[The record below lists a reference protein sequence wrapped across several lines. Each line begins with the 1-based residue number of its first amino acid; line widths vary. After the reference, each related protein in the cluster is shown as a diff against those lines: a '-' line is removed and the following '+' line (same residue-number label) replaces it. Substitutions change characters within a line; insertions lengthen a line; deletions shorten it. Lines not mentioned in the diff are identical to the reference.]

1 MAEQNWLVE
10 IGCEEIPA
18 RFVVSGVQQ
27 LREKL
32 TRWLEENRL
41 SFGEVHIYATPRR
54 LAVQVENVADAQADV
69 EEEVRGPAKRIAVAE
84 DGSWTKAAQGFAR
97 KQGIGPDQLQL
108 REHKGE
114 TYVFA
119 HKHQKG
125 KRTATLIEEGLAD
138 VLKGLH
144 FPKAMR
150 WGNRR
155 TRFIRPVR
163 WLVCLFGEE
172 VIPVEWAGVT
182 GGNRTFGHRFLG
194 GQTEIKQP
202 VDYVETLRQQKVMV
216 DIEERRK
223 EIRQQLRRMEEQ
235 KGWRIPVDE
244 ELLEEVT
251 HLVEMPTALSGS
263 FDERFLELPEAVLI
277 ITMREHQR
285 YFPVRDQN
293 HRLLPHFVTVR
304 NGDSRALEKV
314 AKGNEKVLSARLADA
329 RFFYEED
336 LKLSIST
343 AVSKLDQVVY
353 LEGLGSVGDQARRIR
368 KLTKELADHL
378 GLEDSERSRLFRAAD
393 ICKFDLST
401 QMVDEFPEL
410 SGVMGEDYARRAG
423 EDPEVAQAIK
433 EHHYPRFAGDRL
445 PEGQLGAL
453 ISLADKIDAVVAAF
467 SLGIQP
473 TGSQDPYGLRRKAS
487 AVVHILMDR
496 DWSRLPLSLL
506 IDLSLNRLQ
515 ADGWLQRER
524 EQVKEEIS
532 AFFHLRL
539 KGALQEEK
547 IRYDLIDAVLLSDLS
562 SPQMMLEKAR
572 VLMDAVARED
582 FKMIVEGFS
591 RASNLAAK
599 GGSELQ
605 VNRDL
610 LEVWAERQLYAS
622 IRSATEDFTAA
633 EEKLD
638 AEGMFAA
645 IAKLAPAIHRFF
657 DDVMVMVEDETTRIN
672 RLALLQETDRLT
684 KRFAAFNK
692 IVFSS

>member
-18 RFVVSGVQQ
+18 RFVESGVQQ

-41 SFGEVHIYATPRR
+41 SFGKVHTYATPRR
-54 LAVQVENVADAQADV
+54 LAVLVENVADAQADV

-84 DGSWTKAAQGFAR
+84 DGSWTKAAEGFAR
-97 KQGIGPDQLQL
+97 KQGISPDQLQL
-108 REHKGE
+108 REYKGE

-119 HKHQKG
+119 HKHQEG
-125 KRTATLIEEGLAD
+125 KRTATLIGEELAN

-150 WGNRR
+150 WGDRR

-172 VIPVEWAGVT
+172 VVPVKWAGVT

-194 GQTEIKQP
+194 GETEIGQP
-202 VDYVETLRQQKVMV
+202 ADYVETLRDQKVMV
-216 DIEERRK
+216 EMEARRE
-223 EIRQQLRRMEEQ
+223 EIRQQLHRMEEQ
-235 KGWRIPVDE
+235 NGWRIPVDE
-244 ELLEEVT
+244 ELLDEVT
-251 HLVEMPTALSGS
+251 QLVELPTALSGS

-277 ITMREHQR
+277 TTMREHQR
-285 YFPVRDQN
+285 YFPVRDRD
-293 HRLLPHFVTVR
+293 HHLLPHFVTVR
-304 NGDSRALEKV
+304 NGDNRALEQV

-343 AVSKLDQVVY
+343 AVAKLDQVVY

-368 KLTKELADHL
+368 KLVEELADQL
-378 GLEDSERSRLFRAAD
+378 GLENPERSRLFRAAD

-401 QMVDEFPEL
+401 HMVDEFPEL
-410 SGVMGEDYARRAG
+410 SGVMGEEYARRAG
-423 EDPEVAQAIK
+423 EDPEVARAIM

-445 PEGQLGAL
+445 PEGRLGSL
-453 ISLADKIDAVVAAF
+453 ISLADKMDAVVAAF

-496 DWSRLPLSLL
+496 GWSRLPLSLL

-515 ADGWLQRER
+515 ADGWLQRDR

-539 KGALQEEK
+539 KGALQEK
-547 IRYDLIDAVLLSDLS
+547 GIRYDLIDAVLLSDLS
-562 SPQMMLEKAR
+562 SPQLMLEKAR
-572 VLMDAVARED
+572 VLTDAVARED

-610 LEVWAERQLYAS
+610 LEVWAERELYAS
-622 IRSATEDFTAA
+622 IRSASEDFSAA
-633 EEKLD
+633 EKRQD

-657 DDVMVMVEDETTRIN
+657 DDVLVMAEDETTRTN
-672 RLALLQETDRLT
+672 RLALLRETDRLT